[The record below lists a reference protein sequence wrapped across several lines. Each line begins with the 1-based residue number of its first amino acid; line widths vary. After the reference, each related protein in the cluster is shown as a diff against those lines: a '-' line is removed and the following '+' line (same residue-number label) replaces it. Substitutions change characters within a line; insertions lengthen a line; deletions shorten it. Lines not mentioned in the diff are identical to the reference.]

1 MKPTVFIHTSSH
13 EILSAK
19 VAHFS
24 HLIFSQNLDAFDIE
38 VIRIEDYPD
47 FMARHGST
55 LLRHGKEAAWYK
67 DVPQSFL
74 PLRFVVPHLMRYQG
88 RAVLT
93 DPDIF
98 ATADIWELLSR
109 DMGDKSVLSRRPGKG
124 YGFNSS
130 VMLLDCEK
138 LSHWQ
143 WDDLIE
149 AVFQKRLDLQDLI
162 RLSFESEGAI
172 GELEREWN
180 DYDRLDEHTKLLHNT
195 RQKTQPWKTGL
206 PFKLENMNN
215 FYKKTRKTSLEKLLE
230 FKEKGSLAMLKAA
243 KNIVTTGEPIVYEKH
258 ADANQEEFFLSL
270 LKEALRE
277 KFIQKEFVKAEIEA
291 GHIRRDIFRAISRVS
306 RSPVEIVDSL
316 KT

>member
-24 HLIFSQNLDAFDIE
+24 HLLFSNSLDAFDIK
-38 VIRIEDYPD
+38 VVRIEDYPE
-47 FMARHGST
+47 FIARHGST
-55 LLRHGKEAAWYK
+55 VLRHGKEAAWYK

-74 PLRFVVPHLMRYQG
+74 PLRFIVPQLMEFQG
-88 RAVLT
+88 RALLT

-98 ATADIWELLSR
+98 ATADVWELLSR

-124 YGFNSS
+124 DGFNSS
-130 VMLLDCEK
+130 VMLLACEK
-138 LSHWQ
+138 LPHWK
-143 WDDLIE
+143 WNDMME

-162 RLSFESEGAI
+162 RLRFEPEEAV

-180 DYDRLDEHTKLLHNT
+180 DYDRLDKDTKLLHNT
-195 RQKTQPWKTGL
+195 SQKTQPWKTGL

-215 FYKKTRKTSLEKLLE
+215 FYKKKEKTSLEKLLE
-230 FKEKGSLAMLKAA
+230 FRGKGTLKMLRAA
-243 KNIVTTGEPIVYEKH
+243 KNIAVTGEPRVYRKH
-258 ADANQEEFFLSL
+258 SDPNQEEFFLSL

-277 KFIQKEFVKAEIEA
+277 KFVEKDFVKAEVRM
-291 GHIRRDIFRAISRVS
+291 GHIRRDIFQAIGRVN
-306 RSPVEIVDSL
+306 RSPVEIVESL
-316 KT
+316 KC